1 MEYMFDVIGII
12 GVVLILTAYFLL
24 EQEILTPHQL
34 VYLFLNLFGAL
45 FIIVSL
51 IHAWNLSAFVVEAAW
66 ALISIYGIIKALKHK
81 AKS

>member
-1 MEYMFDVIGII
+1 MEYIFDIVGII
-12 GVVLILTAYFLL
+12 GVFLILTAYFLL
-24 EQEILTPHQL
+24 EREVFTPHQL

-51 IHAWNLSAFVVEAAW
+51 FHAWNLSAFVVEAAW